1 MLSNI
6 ESLLLIPFEHFLFAE
21 LFIAVS
27 ALFLLV
33 FAVCKGDKSSN
44 YISFYGVI
52 ILIIATLLLDKTS
65 GQGQA
70 LFGYLLPLKQVI
82 CVLSA
87 LCLLLFIGHSK
98 YNIRNSRAEFPV
110 LILFSVIGA
119 LILISAND
127 FLTFYLGLELMSF
140 ALYILTAINRENIKS
155 QEAALKYFILG
166 CLSSGFLLFGISI
179 LYGVSGSIYFVEIAE
194 NLNLIVSQT
203 GISNFMLILPVVFI
217 VIGLLFKVTAVP
229 FHMWAPDVYQGS
241 PTPVTVFISSVPKV
255 AVFIIFSRILSE
267 PFEILF
273 AHYEQIIYV
282 VAMLSMLVGALGAI
296 NQSNFKRLLAYSG
309 MNHVGFMLI
318 ALVSIDAESQRS
330 LLLYL
335 VIYSA
340 IIIGAF
346 AFLMAIKQSHFSN
359 EVADK
364 KPLEDLTALSGLSKT
379 SPYLAFGITVLMLSM
394 AGLPPFA
401 GFFAKF
407 FMFMIA
413 LKNEFYLLAFV
424 GAVSTVIA
432 AFYYLRVIKI
442 IYFDSPTQEYTKK
455 PTIATILVLLV
466 TVFFNLL
473 LFLNP
478 IILISLIESSTSFI
492 F

>member
-1 MLSNI
+1 
-6 ESLLLIPFEHFLFAE
+6 
-21 LFIAVS
+21 
-27 ALFLLV
+27 
-33 FAVCKGDKSSN
+33 
-44 YISFYGVI
+44 
-52 ILIIATLLLDKTS
+52 
-65 GQGQA
+65 
-70 LFGYLLPLKQVI
+70 
-82 CVLSA
+82 
-87 LCLLLFIGHSK
+87 
-98 YNIRNSRAEFPV
+98 
-110 LILFSVIGA
+110 
-119 LILISAND
+119 
-127 FLTFYLGLELMSF
+127 MSF

-179 LYGVSGSIYFVEIAE
+179 LYGVSGSIYFIEIAE

-203 GISNFMLILPVVFI
+203 GVSNFMLILPVVFI

-255 AVFIIFSRILSE
+255 AAFIIFSRILSE
-267 PFEILF
+267 PFEMLF
-273 AHYEQIIYV
+273 VHYEKIIYV
-282 VAMLSMLVGALGAI
+282 VAMLSMFVGALGAI

-364 KPLEDLTALSGLSKT
+364 KPLEGLTALSGLSKT
-379 SPYLAFGITVLMLSM
+379 SPYLAFGITILMLSM

-413 LKNEFYLLAFV
+413 FK
-424 GAVSTVIA
+424 
-432 AFYYLRVIKI
+432 
-442 IYFDSPTQEYTKK
+442 
-455 PTIATILVLLV
+455 
-466 TVFFNLL
+466 
-473 LFLNP
+473 
-478 IILISLIESSTSFI
+478 
-492 F
+492 

>member
-1 MLSNI
+1 MLSNLENI
-6 ESLLLIPFEHFLFAE
+6 LLLPFEHFLSAE
-21 LFIAVS
+21 LFISLS
-27 ALFLLV
+27 ALLLLV
-33 FAVCKGDKSSN
+33 VAVFKGDKSSN
-44 YISFYGVI
+44 TISLFGVI
-52 ILIIATLLLDKTS
+52 VLMIAAFLLQETG
-65 GQGQA
+65 GQGPN
-70 LFGYLLPLKQVI
+70 LFGYLLPLKQII

-110 LILFSVIGA
+110 LILFSVVGA

-127 FLTFYLGLELMSF
+127 FLMFYLGLELMSF

-166 CLSSGFLLFGISI
+166 CLSSGFLLFGISV
-179 LYGVSGSIYFVEIAE
+179 LYGVSGSIYFDEIAS
-194 NLNLIVSQT
+194 NLGLLVSQS
-203 GISNFMLILPVVFI
+203 GVNNVMFVLPTVFI

-241 PTPVTVFISSVPKV
+241 PTPVTVFIASVPKV
-255 AVFIIFSRILSE
+255 AVFIIFARILSE
-267 PFEILF
+267 PFEIF
-273 AHYEQIIYV
+273 FIHYDKIIYI
-282 VAMLSMLVGALGAI
+282 VAILSMLVGALGAI
-296 NQSNFKRLLAYSG
+296 NQINFKRLLAYSG

-318 ALVSIDAESQRS
+318 ALINIDADSQRS
-330 LLLYL
+330 LILYL

-364 KPLEDLTALSGLSKT
+364 KPLEELSALAGLSST

-413 LKNEFYLLAFV
+413 LKNEFYLLAFF

-432 AFYYLRVIKI
+432 AYYYLRVIKI
-442 IYFDSPTQEYTKK
+442 IYFDKPVQEYTKK
-455 PTIATILVLLV
+455 TTIATIIVLLI
-466 TVFFNLL
+466 TVLFNLF